1 MNAAIHSL
9 YFLHFPLQTNHEV
22 IDSDDD
28 DDLIDDSLNNYNNA
42 METNNSSTI
51 PHSQKHHDTP
61 SSWDDKGQPNNDFHI
76 AKQKYD
82 KAMIEL
88 AILNCDYNSET
99 QQHFQITIS
108 FRNQYIP

>member
-51 PHSQKHHDTP
+51 PLSQKHLDTP
-61 SSWDDKGQPNNDFHI
+61 LSWDDKSQPDWLSYGQTKH
-76 AKQKYD
+76 D

-88 AILNCDYNSET
+88 AILNYDHDSEP
-99 QQHFQITIS
+99 HCIF
-108 FRNQYIP
+108 